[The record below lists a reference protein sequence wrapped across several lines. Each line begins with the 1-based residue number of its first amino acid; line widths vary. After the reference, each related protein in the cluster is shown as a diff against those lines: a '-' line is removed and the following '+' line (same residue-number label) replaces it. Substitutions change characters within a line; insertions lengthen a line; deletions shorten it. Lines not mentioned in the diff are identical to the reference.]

1 MPRSKKTNPPKVVL
15 LAGTREDLFGPLSR
29 KFSSEGYHTIVEKT
43 YKASLATARTAR
55 PVALVVD
62 GRSDCASARA
72 LCSDFKLRI
81 ASAVTVLLHPRPG
94 RASDQIDVVAPVKLS
109 PAEIVRLT
117 ADALRREALA
127 GVVEAGVF
135 RVDHAGRKVFFH
147 GKPMP
152 LTSTEYDLLCF
163 LIKAKGYAVSRSVIL
178 RDVWGYPPNSATRTL
193 DMLVCRLRS
202 KMGDE
207 ALRLETVY
215 RMGYRLRTE
224 LCL

>member
-72 LCSDFKLRI
+72 LCSDFKLRV

-94 RASDQIDVVAPVKLS
+94 RVIEQIDVVAPVKLS

-152 LTSTEYDLLCF
+152 LTSKEYDLLCF
-163 LIKAKGYAVSRSVIL
+163 LIKAKGYAVNRSVIL